1 MEDLTSSMRK
11 TLLSLSSLMEVATE
25 AMDMRL
31 PATPDTGMLR
41 PVGSGLAEQES
52 KPPPPARE
60 PRFFRLELEL
70 TSPLGTPIELLIVVR
85 HGQ

>member
-1 MEDLTSSMRK
+1 MRK

-31 PATPDTGMLR
+31 PATPDTTGMLR